1 MKRPWY
7 ICRGA
12 LFSHL
17 CPQAMLYTMWGSYV
31 CSKNSWL
38 ACTHGTRRQAYPG
51 KAFGQCSRIRL
62 NFAAT
67 WEKDFVP
74 PVSWCSRSPESPG
87 FSWYS
92 PGALLVV
99 CWCSCWSPHVLLVGL
114 WQSHVVSWLSF
125 LGSPCV
131 VVVVVAVLVVVLMVA
146 VDACSIP
153 PIISFTCVFASGP
166 ARRCHRSSKFLIA
179 RDLGRAH
186 AVPGVSLLHECSAFH
201 AFQTKLDY
209 MMRRWGRIL
218 S

>member
-38 ACTHGTRRQAYPG
+38 ACKHGARRQAYPG

-62 NFAAT
+62 NIAAT

-87 FSWYS
+87 ISWYS

-125 LGSPCV
+125 LGSPCGR
-131 VVVVVAVLVVVLMVA
+131 
-146 VDACSIP
+146 
-153 PIISFTCVFASGP
+153 SG
-166 ARRCHRSSKFLIA
+166 RR
-179 RDLGRAH
+179 GG
-186 AVPGVSLLHECSAFH
+186 PG
-201 AFQTKLDY
+201 
-209 MMRRWGRIL
+209 GRIDGRRGRVL
-218 S
+218 YPTYHFFHMRLCFWAREDMSPV